1 MGGASAAGHPARV
14 GRTLSIVALLA
25 VLAAPERA
33 GAQDFLNGAAPEPL
47 GYGVYRGT
55 VYELGYTFELAPW
68 ASGDGRQPV
77 YLSGLSF
84 TEHRGPFINLLTMV
98 LALAGVASSTGH
110 YERRGNTVYHVVTA
124 EEARQAEEAMA
135 AIAAGAN
142 AMPMT
147 MRLRAYHDSLGSMA
161 EGVRADVG
169 VGSTIGDD
177 PVPIGSFYVG
187 GFLNWLRSNRNW
199 DLNDGLR
206 EPFEAVFGGIMGEL
220 HITLWHFLGLFTRA
234 SLGYGSG
241 GGDRFLALIEL
252 GADIHIGNRF
262 FLSGAATLDV
272 VRPELP
278 DALGAR
284 VDGGVRF

>member
-1 MGGASAAGHPARV
+1 MVAA
-14 GRTLSIVALLA
+14 
-25 VLAAPERA
+25 LAAPRRA
-33 GAQDFLNGAAPEPL
+33 HAQDFLNGMLPEPV

-68 ASGDGRQPV
+68 ASADGRQPA

-84 TEHRGPFINLLTMV
+84 TEHRGPFINLVAMV
-98 LALAGVASSTGH
+98 LAMAGVASSTGH

-124 EEARQAEEAMA
+124 EEARQSQEALD
-135 AIAAGAN
+135 AIVAGAS

-147 MRLRAYHDSLGSMA
+147 MRLRAYHDTFGSTA
-161 EGVRADVG
+161 DGIRADVG
-169 VGSTIGDD
+169 VGSTFGDD

-187 GFLNWLRSNRNW
+187 AFATWLRSNRNW
-199 DLNDGLR
+199 DINEVARDR
-206 EPFEAVFGGIMGEL
+206 FEAAFGGVIGEL
-220 HITLWHFLGLFTRA
+220 HISLWHFLGLFTRA

-241 GGDRFLALIEL
+241 NGDRFLALIEL
-252 GADIHIGNRF
+252 GADVHIGNRF

-272 VRPELP
+272 VRPEVP